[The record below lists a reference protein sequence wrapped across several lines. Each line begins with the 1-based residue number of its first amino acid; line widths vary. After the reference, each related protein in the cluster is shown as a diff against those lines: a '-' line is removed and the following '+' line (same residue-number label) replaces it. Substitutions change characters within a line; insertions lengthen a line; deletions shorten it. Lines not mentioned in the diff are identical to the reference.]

1 MAYTGNSIVDYLK
14 SEGRDSS
21 YSARKKLAAQ
31 YGISNYSGTAAQN
44 TQLLNKLRSGAGTS
58 ASAGSSTKSATP
70 VQTKS
75 YATAYTPSATVNQKK
90 QAWEAAENA
99 VKNYGSYQSKYQS
112 KLDELYDQI
121 VNKKDFQYDLNADA
135 LYNQYKDQYSVLGK
149 TAMMDTMGQAAALT
163 GGYGNSYASTAG
175 NQAYQSYLQQLN
187 EQVPQLYQL
196 ALDKYNADR
205 QDLYNQAG
213 LTQEL
218 ENAAYGKWV
227 DEYGRLVDERNYAQ
241 GVYGDERD
249 FDYGSFTDER
259 DYQTAL
265 DQWQQ
270 EMEYQKQRDAIA
282 DKQWQEEMNFQKQQ
296 AAKAARA
303 ASAPAKNET
312 DDQGDAGSKKTPNSG
327 LNVSTAE
334 ILALGYG
341 PISEDALLKLIRN
354 GDVIYDE
361 KTDTLRRAQNAA
373 KSVSKSKPQ
382 STKFNLPVGIL
393 NYKK

>member
-44 TQLLNKLRSGAGTS
+44 TQLLKKLRSGAGTS
-58 ASAGSSTKSATP
+58 SSAGSSTKSTTP

-75 YATAYTPSATVNQKK
+75 YATAYKPSATVNQKK

-175 NQAYQSYLQQLN
+175 NQAYQAYLQQLN

-213 LTQEL
+213 LTQDL

-296 AAKAARA
+296 AARA
-303 ASAPAKNET
+303 ASSSKSSSSKSSSSIPSYILERAAALE
-312 DDQGDAGSKKTPNSG
+312 GDND
-327 LNVSTAE
+327 
-334 ILALGYG
+334 ALGKML
-341 PISEDALLKLIRN
+341 DAQVAAGAITKEQAMSLYATYVVEKQSSSSTQKSGNNKLYPRTEAIGN
-354 GDVIYDE
+354 IMG
-361 KTDTLRRAQNAA
+361 K
-373 KSVSKSKPQ
+373 VSR
-382 STKFNLPVGIL
+382 
-393 NYKK
+393 

>member
-58 ASAGSSTKSATP
+58 SSAGSSTKSTTP

-175 NQAYQSYLQQLN
+175 NQAYQAYLQQLN

-213 LTQEL
+213 LTQDL

-296 AAKAARA
+296 AAKASSSSKSSSSKSSSIPSYILERA
-303 ASAPAKNET
+303 AALE
-312 DDQGDAGSKKTPNSG
+312 GDNDALGKMLDAQVAAGMITKEQAMSLYATYVVEST
-327 LNVSTAE
+327 VSTQKS
-334 ILALGYG
+334 GN
-341 PISEDALLKLIRN
+341 SKLYPRTEAIGKITR
-354 GDVIYDE
+354 G
-361 KTDTLRRAQNAA
+361 TTR
-373 KSVSKSKPQ
+373 S
-382 STKFNLPVGIL
+382 F
-393 NYKK
+393 

>member
-58 ASAGSSTKSATP
+58 SSAGSSTKSTTP

-121 VNKKDFQYDLNADA
+121 VNKKDFKYDLNADA

-175 NQAYQSYLQQLN
+175 NQAYQAYLQQLN

-213 LTQEL
+213 LTQDL

-282 DKQWQEEMNFQKQQ
+282 DKQWQEEMNFRKQQ
-296 AAKAARA
+296 AAKAARE
-303 ASAPAKNET
+303 AKNET
-312 DDQGDAGSKKTPNSG
+312 EEQGSENTPNSG

-373 KSVSKSKPQ
+373 KSVGQSKPK

-393 NYKK
+393 TYKK

>member
-44 TQLLNKLRSGAGTS
+44 TQLLKKLRSGAGTS
-58 ASAGSSTKSATP
+58 SSAGSNTKSTTP

-75 YATAYTPSATVNQKK
+75 YATAYTPSATVSQKK

-175 NQAYQSYLQQLN
+175 NQAYQAYLQQLN

-213 LTQEL
+213 LTQDL

-296 AAKAARA
+296 AARA
-303 ASAPAKNET
+303 ASSSKSSSSKSSSSIPSYILERAAALE
-312 DDQGDAGSKKTPNSG
+312 GDND
-327 LNVSTAE
+327 
-334 ILALGYG
+334 ALGKML
-341 PISEDALLKLIRN
+341 DAQVAAGAITKEQAMSLYATYVVEKQSSSSTQKSGNNKLYPRTEAIGN
-354 GDVIYDE
+354 IMG
-361 KTDTLRRAQNAA
+361 K
-373 KSVSKSKPQ
+373 VSR
-382 STKFNLPVGIL
+382 
-393 NYKK
+393 

>member
-44 TQLLNKLRSGAGTS
+44 TQLLKKLRSGAGTS
-58 ASAGSSTKSATP
+58 SSAGSSTKSTTP
-70 VQTKS
+70 VKTKS

-175 NQAYQSYLQQLN
+175 NQAYQAYLQQLN

-213 LTQEL
+213 LTQDL

-296 AAKAARA
+296 AAKASSGGGSSKEKEIPDYILERA
-303 ASAPAKNET
+303 AALEGNNDELAKML
-312 DDQGDAGSKKTPNSG
+312 DAQVAAGMITKEQAMSLYATYVVENQTTPKSGSS
-327 LNVSTAE
+327 
-334 ILALGYG
+334 
-341 PISEDALLKLIRN
+341 KLYPRTEAIGKITR
-354 GDVIYDE
+354 G
-361 KTDTLRRAQNAA
+361 TTR
-373 KSVSKSKPQ
+373 S
-382 STKFNLPVGIL
+382 F
-393 NYKK
+393 

>member
-44 TQLLNKLRSGAGTS
+44 TQLLKKLRSGAGTS
-58 ASAGSSTKSATP
+58 SSARSNTKSTTP

-75 YATAYTPSATVNQKK
+75 YATAYTPSATVSQKK

-175 NQAYQSYLQQLN
+175 NQAYQAYLQQLN

-213 LTQEL
+213 LTQDL

-227 DEYGRLVDERNYAQ
+227 DEYGRLADERNYAQ

-296 AAKAARA
+296 AARA
-303 ASAPAKNET
+303 ASSSKSSSSKSSSSIPSYILERAAALE
-312 DDQGDAGSKKTPNSG
+312 GDND
-327 LNVSTAE
+327 
-334 ILALGYG
+334 ALGKML
-341 PISEDALLKLIRN
+341 DAQVAAGAITKEQAMSLYATYVVEKQSSSSTQKSGNNKLYPRTEAIGN
-354 GDVIYDE
+354 IMG
-361 KTDTLRRAQNAA
+361 K
-373 KSVSKSKPQ
+373 VSR
-382 STKFNLPVGIL
+382 
-393 NYKK
+393 

>member
-58 ASAGSSTKSATP
+58 SSAGSSTKSTTP

-121 VNKKDFQYDLNADA
+121 VNKKDFKYDLNADA

-175 NQAYQSYLQQLN
+175 NQAYQAYLQQLN

-213 LTQEL
+213 LTQDL

-296 AAKAARA
+296 AAKAARSSSGGGSSEEKEIPDYILERA
-303 ASAPAKNET
+303 AALEGNNDELAKML
-312 DDQGDAGSKKTPNSG
+312 DAQVAAGMITKQQATSLYATYVVENQTTPKSGSS
-327 LNVSTAE
+327 
-334 ILALGYG
+334 
-341 PISEDALLKLIRN
+341 KLYPRTEAIGKITR
-354 GDVIYDE
+354 G
-361 KTDTLRRAQNAA
+361 TTR
-373 KSVSKSKPQ
+373 S
-382 STKFNLPVGIL
+382 F
-393 NYKK
+393 

>member
-44 TQLLNKLRSGAGTS
+44 TQLLKKLRSGAGTS
-58 ASAGSSTKSATP
+58 SSAGSSAKSTTT

-175 NQAYQSYLQQLN
+175 NQAYQAYLQQLN

-213 LTQEL
+213 LTQDL

-282 DKQWQEEMNFQKQQ
+282 DKQWQEEMNFRKQQ
-296 AAKAARA
+296 AAKAARE
-303 ASAPAKNET
+303 ASAPVKNET
-312 DDQGDAGSKKTPNSG
+312 EEQGSENTPNSG
-327 LNVSTAE
+327 LNVSLAE

-354 GDVIYDE
+354 GDVIYDK

-373 KSVSKSKPQ
+373 KSVGQSKPQ
-382 STKFNLPVGIL
+382 STRFNLPVGIL
-393 NYKK
+393 TYKK

>member
-1 MAYTGNSIVDYLK
+1 MNNV
-14 SEGRDSS
+14 
-21 YSARKKLAAQ
+21 
-31 YGISNYSGTAAQN
+31 N
-44 TQLLNKLRSGAGTS
+44 
-58 ASAGSSTKSATP
+58 KSA
-70 VQTKS
+70 
-75 YATAYTPSATVNQKK
+75 N
-90 QAWEAAENA
+90 
-99 VKNYGSYQSKYQS
+99 

-175 NQAYQSYLQQLN
+175 NQAYQAYLQQLN

-296 AAKAARA
+296 AAKAARSSSGGGSSEEKEIPDYILERA
-303 ASAPAKNET
+303 AALEGNNDELAKML
-312 DDQGDAGSKKTPNSG
+312 DAQVAAGMITKQQATSLYATYVVENQTTPKSGSS
-327 LNVSTAE
+327 
-334 ILALGYG
+334 
-341 PISEDALLKLIRN
+341 KLYPRTEAIGKITR
-354 GDVIYDE
+354 G
-361 KTDTLRRAQNAA
+361 TTR
-373 KSVSKSKPQ
+373 S
-382 STKFNLPVGIL
+382 F
-393 NYKK
+393 

>member
-44 TQLLNKLRSGAGTS
+44 TQLLKKLRSGAGTS
-58 ASAGSSTKSATP
+58 SSAGSSAKSTTP

-175 NQAYQSYLQQLN
+175 NQAYQAYLQQLN

-213 LTQEL
+213 LTQDL

-282 DKQWQEEMNFQKQQ
+282 DKQWQEEMNFRKQQ
-296 AAKAARA
+296 AAKAARE
-303 ASAPAKNET
+303 ASAPVKNET
-312 DDQGDAGSKKTPNSG
+312 EEQESENTPNSG
-327 LNVSTAE
+327 LNVSLAE

-354 GDVIYDE
+354 GDVIYDK

-373 KSVSKSKPQ
+373 KSVGQSKPQ
-382 STKFNLPVGIL
+382 STRFNLPVLGF
-393 NYKK
+393 

>member
-270 EMEYQKQRDAIA
+270 EMEYQKQRDAIE
-282 DKQWQEEMNFQKQQ
+282 DQQWQEEMNFQKQQ

-303 ASAPAKNET
+303 ASGGGSGEDKEIPDYILNRAAALKGDNDALADMLDAQVAAGAITKEQAASLYAAYVENE
-312 DDQGDAGSKKTPNSG
+312 DVKGSGNG
-327 LNVSTAE
+327 LYPRTGAIGNIMGNVSRKGSGAT
-334 ILALGYG
+334 
-341 PISEDALLKLIRN
+341 R
-354 GDVIYDE
+354 
-361 KTDTLRRAQNAA
+361 T
-373 KSVSKSKPQ
+373 
-382 STKFNLPVGIL
+382 F
-393 NYKK
+393 

>member
-44 TQLLNKLRSGAGTS
+44 TQLLKKLRSGTGTS
-58 ASAGSSTKSATP
+58 SSAGSSTKSTTP

-175 NQAYQSYLQQLN
+175 NQAYQAYLQQLN

-282 DKQWQEEMNFQKQQ
+282 DKQWQEEMNFRKQQ
-296 AAKAARA
+296 AAKASSGGGLSKEKEIPDYILERA
-303 ASAPAKNET
+303 AALEGNNDELAKML
-312 DDQGDAGSKKTPNSG
+312 DAQVAAGMITKEQAMSLYATYVVENQTTPKSESSKLYPRTEAIGKITRGTTRS
-327 LNVSTAE
+327 
-334 ILALGYG
+334 
-341 PISEDALLKLIRN
+341 
-354 GDVIYDE
+354 
-361 KTDTLRRAQNAA
+361 
-373 KSVSKSKPQ
+373 
-382 STKFNLPVGIL
+382 F
-393 NYKK
+393 

>member
-14 SEGRDSS
+14 SEGATARIRHEKAGGAVWHIQLQRNGGAEHAAFEETAKRCRDFFE
-21 YSARKKLAAQ
+21 RREQ
-31 YGISNYSGTAAQN
+31 Y
-44 TQLLNKLRSGAGTS
+44 K
-58 ASAGSSTKSATP
+58 STTP

-175 NQAYQSYLQQLN
+175 NQAYQAYLQQLN

-213 LTQEL
+213 LTQDL

-282 DKQWQEEMNFQKQQ
+282 DKQWQEEMNFRKQQ
-296 AAKAARA
+296 AAKAARE
-303 ASAPAKNET
+303 ASAPVKK
-312 DDQGDAGSKKTPNSG
+312 GSENTPNSG
-327 LNVSTAE
+327 LNVSPAE

-373 KSVSKSKPQ
+373 KSVGQSKPQ

-393 NYKK
+393 TYKK

>member
-44 TQLLNKLRSGAGTS
+44 TQLLKKLRSGAGTS
-58 ASAGSSTKSATP
+58 SSARSNTKSTTP

-75 YATAYTPSATVNQKK
+75 YATAYTPSATVSQKK

-175 NQAYQSYLQQLN
+175 NQAYQAYLQQLN

-213 LTQEL
+213 LTQDL

-227 DEYGRLVDERNYAQ
+227 DEYGRLVDERNYAH

-296 AAKAARA
+296 AARA
-303 ASAPAKNET
+303 ASSSKSSSSKSSSSIPSYILERAAALE
-312 DDQGDAGSKKTPNSG
+312 GDND
-327 LNVSTAE
+327 
-334 ILALGYG
+334 ALGKML
-341 PISEDALLKLIRN
+341 DAQVAAGAITKEQAMSLYATYVVEKQSSSSTQKSGNNKLYPRTEAIGN
-354 GDVIYDE
+354 IMG
-361 KTDTLRRAQNAA
+361 K
-373 KSVSKSKPQ
+373 VSR
-382 STKFNLPVGIL
+382 
-393 NYKK
+393 

>member
-44 TQLLNKLRSGAGTS
+44 TQLLKKLRSGAGTS
-58 ASAGSSTKSATP
+58 SSAGSSTKSTTP

-121 VNKKDFQYDLNADA
+121 VNKKDFKYDLNADA

-175 NQAYQSYLQQLN
+175 NQAYQAYLQQLN

-213 LTQEL
+213 LTQDL

-303 ASAPAKNET
+303 ASTSKSS
-312 DDQGDAGSKKTPNSG
+312 GSKSSSIPSYILERAAALEGDNDALGKMLDAQVAAGAITKEQAMS
-327 LNVSTAE
+327 LYATYVVEKQSTVSTQKS
-334 ILALGYG
+334 GN
-341 PISEDALLKLIRN
+341 SKLYPRTEAIGN
-354 GDVIYDE
+354 IMG
-361 KTDTLRRAQNAA
+361 K
-373 KSVSKSKPQ
+373 VSR
-382 STKFNLPVGIL
+382 
-393 NYKK
+393 

>member
-44 TQLLNKLRSGAGTS
+44 TQLLKKLRSGAGTS
-58 ASAGSSTKSATP
+58 SSARSNTKSTTP

-75 YATAYTPSATVNQKK
+75 YATAYTPSATVSQKK

-175 NQAYQSYLQQLN
+175 NQAYQAYLQQLN

-213 LTQEL
+213 LTQDL

-296 AAKAARA
+296 AARA
-303 ASAPAKNET
+303 ASSSKSSSSKSSSSIPSYILERAAALE
-312 DDQGDAGSKKTPNSG
+312 GDND
-327 LNVSTAE
+327 
-334 ILALGYG
+334 ALGKML
-341 PISEDALLKLIRN
+341 DAQVAAGAITKEQAMSLYATYVVEKQSSSSTQKSGNNKLYPRTEAIGN
-354 GDVIYDE
+354 IMG
-361 KTDTLRRAQNAA
+361 K
-373 KSVSKSKPQ
+373 VSR
-382 STKFNLPVGIL
+382 
-393 NYKK
+393 

>member
-58 ASAGSSTKSATP
+58 SSAGSNTKSTTP

-175 NQAYQSYLQQLN
+175 NQAYQAYLQQLN

-213 LTQEL
+213 LTQDL

-282 DKQWQEEMNFQKQQ
+282 DKQWQEEMNFRKQQ
-296 AAKAARA
+296 AAKAARE
-303 ASAPAKNET
+303 ASAPVKNET
-312 DDQGDAGSKKTPNSG
+312 EEQGSENTPNSG
-327 LNVSTAE
+327 LNVSPAE

-373 KSVSKSKPQ
+373 KSVGQSKPQ

-393 NYKK
+393 TYKK